1 MCAFFQEYIGLFPMP
16 LDCLSQKQTLKQEF
30 IYTQFI
36 KKMFPGEMSKEVV
49 NKSGKE
55 RKSIHETLKA
65 ARK

>member
-1 MCAFFQEYIGLFPMP
+1 MS
-16 LDCLSQKQTLKQEF
+16 LDCVSQKQTLKQEF

-55 RKSIHETLKA
+55 RKPIQGTLKA